1 MPCVQADGGANLY
14 VSGLAEE
21 VTEEELLECFKVA
34 GLFKLDAETQR
45 PKLKMYKDA
54 AGRRKGDAL
63 LSFIKPESVAL
74 AVTLR
79 DGYELRPGRPISVVP
94 TPDPNPNPTPDPD
107 PNRFRN
113 SLGRIPIRA
122 RSFGKGVEKEPPT
135 QRGYD
140 RH

>member
-1 MPCVQADGGANLY
+1 MLQGGEKRDAHRTLLTR
-14 VSGLAEE
+14 SLSRSRSRSLRLSLSLSLTQSLSLAL
-21 VTEEELLECFKVA
+21 TLTLTLTRIKVA

-63 LSFIKPESVAL
+63 LCFLKPESVAL

-94 TPDPNPNPTPDPD
+94 
-107 PNRFRN
+107 
-113 SLGRIPIRA
+113 
-122 RSFGKGVEKEPPT
+122 
-135 QRGYD
+135 
-140 RH
+140 